1 MRRTF
6 PEAPLSGRR
15 HPADSLRPVPLAMR
29 CRWLAAIVLLYALAC
44 SPSLY
49 PLYRDYEVNQHS
61 APVRQRLERAL
72 ADAEWELVDHGA
84 PNAVA
89 TAPRRLRHWGLYS
102 IVVSIEAVPVG
113 NRHVRLFVHPYRYY
127 ITGGRSKIPYLKGSI
142 RRRVMAE
149 LDAKLEAQGLEA
161 IGTGVSRDRARR
173 R

>member
-1 MRRTF
+1 M
-6 PEAPLSGRR
+6 A
-15 HPADSLRPVPLAMR
+15 
-29 CRWLAAIVLLYALAC
+29 ALAC

-49 PLYRDYEVNQHS
+49 PLYRDYEVEQHT

-72 ADAEWELVDHGA
+72 EEAGWELVDHGA
-84 PNAVA
+84 ANAVA
-89 TAPRRLRHWGLYS
+89 AAPRRLRNWGLYS
-102 IVVSIEAVPVG
+102 IMVSIEAVPVG
-113 NRHVRLFVHPYRYY
+113 AAHVRLFVHPYRHY

-149 LDAKLEAQGLEA
+149 LDRTLEVQGLAA

>member
-1 MRRTF
+1 M
-6 PEAPLSGRR
+6 L
-15 HPADSLRPVPLAMR
+15 LA
-29 CRWLAAIVLLYALAC
+29 ALAC

-49 PLYRDYEVNQHS
+49 PLYRDYEVDPHS
-61 APVRQRLERAL
+61 APIRQRLERAL

-102 IVVSIEAVPVG
+102 IVVTIEAVPVG
-113 NRHVRLFVHPYRYY
+113 DRHVRLFVHPYRYY

-149 LDAKLEAQGLEA
+149 LDKKLEAQGLAA
-161 IGTGVSRDRARR
+161 IGTGISRDRARR